1 MAKPT
6 RIAKLEGPLNQL
18 IAAKMRSLGFDR
30 LEQFAHYAGIG
41 EATLYSLVLGRKTM
55 SGALTRPRLDTLVAL
70 SHALDV
76 PLGELVYLVAPDGLQ
91 SDGDDDGETTAGRQ
105 YRVQV
110 AGWVGAGPAQDE
122 ESFEERVFVEERF
135 ARGKNLRAF
144 RVRGDSM
151 AAGRRPILDGD
162 RIIVDLNDPGEN
174 TDSVVARLRDGNF
187 VCKMLKLDRF
197 GKALQSRNPEATNG
211 TPSFIPAAEV
221 DSIVGKVVRVISD
234 VA

>member
-1 MAKPT
+1 
-6 RIAKLEGPLNQL
+6 
-18 IAAKMRSLGFDR
+18 
-30 LEQFAHYAGIG
+30 
-41 EATLYSLVLGRKTM
+41 
-55 SGALTRPRLDTLVAL
+55 
-70 SHALDV
+70 
-76 PLGELVYLVAPDGLQ
+76 
-91 SDGDDDGETTAGRQ
+91 
-105 YRVQV
+105 
-110 AGWVGAGPAQDE
+110 
-122 ESFEERVFVEERF
+122 
-135 ARGKNLRAF
+135 
-144 RVRGDSM
+144 M